1 MGITDNNRHSHG
13 DKCAASLNV
22 NLLKLVVST
31 VLLGALPISG
41 ASAGDW
47 KLIPNLKLG
56 ETYTD
61 NVTLAPRG
69 SEKGDLITEIS
80 PGFVVTGDS
89 RRLKM
94 RADYRLQNLI
104 FLQDP
109 SRDHSYNQLNAV
121 AKAELVNDSV
131 FMDANMTAGQALI
144 NSSRSIALNNF
155 SGNNRANF
163 YTYRLS
169 PYYRHAF
176 GGYGTALLRYSNYG
190 TYYSSG
196 GASDAN
202 GNRVDAD
209 LRSGPHF
216 GRLSWGLNYYND
228 RLKRQNYG
236 DYNNEAGVMN
246 ARYGV
251 TSSWS
256 LLAQAGYEQHN
267 FPTSTPRA
275 FRNGNYLAAGVGWR
289 ANDTIAV
296 DTLYGSK
303 YKSANVSIQPTS
315 RTKLN
320 VGYVDSSVGLNTGGR
335 WHGSFSLRTRHS
347 NWTAG
352 YVEDTVVVQQVAG
365 LPITYSDPV
374 TGASI
379 VNPQPGD
386 LVRVEPYGISTRV
399 PAGGVN
405 QLQSALATVAGV
417 PVNLTN
423 EPYQRKRGQIGYA
436 FNTGRTSA
444 IVLVYDERREFLVSL
459 VKQQVSGVSANLNW
473 RFASRTSYLIDGS
486 LNRIRYLATDRQDTF
501 WYVGTG
507 FQRRLSRN
515 ASATLM
521 YRHTQR
527 NSNQS
532 GADYTENRLTLSV
545 YMHF

>member
-31 VLLGALPISG
+31 VLLGALPLSG

-47 KLIPNLKLG
+47 KLIPDLRLG
-56 ETYTD
+56 QTYTD

-69 SEKGDLITEIS
+69 SEKSDLITEIT
-80 PGFVVTGDS
+80 PGFIVTGDS

-104 FLQDP
+104 SLQNS
-109 SRDHSYNQLNAV
+109 SRSHSYNQLNAV
-121 AKAELVNDSV
+121 ANAELVNDSV
-131 FMDANMTAGQALI
+131 FMDADMTAGQALI
-144 NSSRSIALNNF
+144 SSSQSVALDNF
-155 SGNNRANF
+155 SGSNRANF

-176 GGYGTALLRYSNYG
+176 GGYGTALLRYTNYG
-190 TYYSSG
+190 TYYSG
-196 GASDAN
+196 GGTSDAN
-202 GNRVDAD
+202 GNRIDAD
-209 LRSGPHF
+209 LRSGRHF
-216 GRLSWGLNYYND
+216 GRLGWGLSYYND
-228 RLKRQNYG
+228 RLKRQNLG
-236 DYNNEAGVMN
+236 DYNNEAGVAN
-246 ARYGV
+246 ARYRV
-251 TSSWS
+251 SSSWS
-256 LLAQAGYEQHN
+256 LLAQGGYEQHD
-267 FPTSTPRA
+267 FATSTPNA
-275 FRNGNYLAAGVGWR
+275 YHNGSYWAGGIGWR

-296 DTLYGSK
+296 DTLYGTK

-320 VGYVDSSVGLNTGGR
+320 VGYVDTSVGLNTGGT
-335 WHGSFSLRTRHS
+335 WHGSLSLRTRRS
-347 NWTAG
+347 NWTAD
-352 YVEDTVVVQQVAG
+352 YREDTVVVQQVTG
-365 LPITYSDPV
+365 IPVTYTDPV
-374 TGASI
+374 TGAAL
-379 VNPQPGD
+379 VDPQPGD
-386 LVRVEPYGISTRV
+386 LVRVEPYGISARV
-399 PAGGVN
+399 PSGGVG
-405 QLQSALATVAGV
+405 QLQSALAAVAGI
-417 PVNLTN
+417 PVDLTN
-423 EPYQRKRGQIGYA
+423 EPYRRKRGQIGYA
-436 FNTGRTSA
+436 FNTRRTTVVA
-444 IVLVYDERREFLVSL
+444 VVYDERREFLVSL
-459 VKQQVSGVSANLNW
+459 VKQKVSGASTDINW

-527 NSNQS
+527 DSNQS